1 MQKRMNDTAR
11 RKQQILLAAQKTFLK
26 KGYYKTTIDDIAS
39 EVGVVRG
46 TVLHYFR
53 SKDELMEAVLDQS
66 GAQFVQSLQEV
77 LCESSISVSNRI
89 AQMKQLCNTQFQ
101 MLKPQLDK
109 FGDEKNKFRFLTD
122 QMRLQTYYELGA
134 PMKQLLDDGTK
145 EGVFQIE
152 NTYARAQSILFAI
165 FGITGAD
172 LNSKEIEKEFD
183 WIFEQLLAR
192 GDILK

>member
-1 MQKRMNDTAR
+1 MNDTAR

-26 KGYYKTTIDDIAS
+26 KGYYKTTIDDIAC

-46 TVLHYFR
+46 TVLHYFK

-66 GAQFVQSLQEV
+66 GTQFVQRLQEV

-89 AQMKQLCNTQFQ
+89 AQIKQLCNTQFQ
-101 MLKPQLDK
+101 MLKPQLDQ
-109 FGDEKNKFRFLTD
+109 FSDEKNKFRFCVD
-122 QMRLQTYYELGA
+122 QMR
-134 PMKQLLDDGTK
+134 
-145 EGVFQIE
+145 FQIE
-152 NTYARAQSILFAI
+152 NTYARAQCILFAI

-172 LNSKEIEKEFD
+172 LTPKEIEKELD

-192 GDILK
+192 GDTLK